1 MNETQIFSNP
11 AFGQVRVSVDTSN
24 QPIFCLADI
33 CGVLG
38 VSNVGNVKSRLDV
51 DDIRQA
57 DSIDSIGR
65 TQKILY
71 VTEEGFYDVVI
82 RSDSPKAKPFRK
94 WVTHEVLPSIRKTGQ
109 YNANATSA
117 TLNEQL
123 QANLTFAD
131 WAIKTLNINEASK
144 LGWAK
149 KISDKFGLA
158 AELPNAVNA
167 GTEKPIT
174 HAATDLLKSHN
185 VGISAQAFN
194 RMLELKGVVKHAT
207 RPGKRGKVHSW
218 YVITPA
224 FDKYGQNINAT
235 LLQNVEQPK
244 LAKTLIKLREV
255 YVDFMSEVDRAK
267 EEYGVLVN
275 DRIDDKF
282 ASQYN
287 VMSTLISNTLAKI
300 MDYEVNEAIKD

>member
-1 MNETQIFSNP
+1 MDAVKVFNHP
-11 AFGQVRVSVDTSN
+11 VFGQVRVIDDNASGELLFCANDVTHALEYANGRRAVADHVDSRDILKRYIGVVTGKKADGTDAYQTVNTTFINESGVYSL
-24 QPIFCLADI
+24 IF
-33 CGVLG
+33 
-38 VSNVGNVKSRLDV
+38 SSKQER
-51 DDIRQA
+51 
-57 DSIDSIGR
+57 
-65 TQKILY
+65 
-71 VTEEGFYDVVI
+71 
-82 RSDSPKAKPFRK
+82 AKEFK
-94 WVTHEVLPSIRKTGQ
+94 HWVTSEVLPSIRKTGQ
-109 YNANATSA
+109 YSANVSSA

-158 AELPNAVNA
+158 AELSDAVNA

-174 HAATDLLKSHN
+174 NAATDLLKSHN

-224 FDKYGQNINAT
+224 FGKYGQNQQDPKFQQQTQIRWYDAT
-235 LLQNVEQPK
+235 FMELLTIVGLN
-244 LAKTLIKLREV
+244 
-255 YVDFMSEVDRAK
+255 
-267 EEYGVLVN
+267 
-275 DRIDDKF
+275 
-282 ASQYN
+282 SQTSLN
-287 VMSTLISNTLAKI
+287 LN
-300 MDYEVNEAIKD
+300 

>member
-1 MNETQIFSNP
+1 MNEMQIFSNP
-11 AFGQVRVSVDTSN
+11 AFGQVRVSIDASN

-38 VSNVGNVKSRLDV
+38 VSNVGNVKSRLDA

-109 YNANATSA
+109 YNANQTNASLT
-117 TLNEQL
+117 EQI
-123 QANLTFAD
+123 QANLLLAD
-131 WAIKTLNINEASK
+131 WAIKNLNINEASK
-144 LGWAK
+144 ITWAK

-158 AELPNAVNA
+158 AELSDAVNA

-207 RPGKRGKVHSW
+207 RPGKKGKVHSW

-224 FDKYGQNINAT
+224 FDKYGQNQQDPKFQQQTQIRWYDAT
-235 LLQNVEQPK
+235 FTELLTIVGLN
-244 LAKTLIKLREV
+244 
-255 YVDFMSEVDRAK
+255 
-267 EEYGVLVN
+267 
-275 DRIDDKF
+275 
-282 ASQYN
+282 SQTSLN
-287 VMSTLISNTLAKI
+287 LN
-300 MDYEVNEAIKD
+300 

>member
-1 MNETQIFSNP
+1 MNEMQIFSNP
-11 AFGQVRVSVDTSN
+11 AFGQVRVSIDASN

-38 VSNVGNVKSRLDV
+38 VSNVGNVKSRLDA

-109 YNANATSA
+109 YNANQTNASLT
-117 TLNEQL
+117 EQIK
-123 QANLTFAD
+123 ANLLLAD
-131 WAIKTLNINEASK
+131 WAIKNLNINEASK
-144 LGWAK
+144 ITWAK

-158 AELPNAVNA
+158 AELPDAVNA
-167 GTEKPIT
+167 GTEKPIM

-194 RMLELKGVVKHAT
+194 KLAIKEGFLEEKTRASSKGTAKTFKA
-207 RPGKRGKVHSW
+207 
-218 YVITPA
+218 ITPKGEA
-224 FDKYGQNINAT
+224 YGENQVSPNNPKETQPLWYEDKFED
-235 LLQNVEQPK
+235 L
-244 LAKTLIKLREV
+244 LAKLLGE
-255 YVDFMSEVDRAK
+255 
-267 EEYGVLVN
+267 
-275 DRIDDKF
+275 
-282 ASQYN
+282 
-287 VMSTLISNTLAKI
+287 
-300 MDYEVNEAIKD
+300 

>member
-1 MNETQIFSNP
+1 MNDIKIFNHP
-11 AFGQVRVSVDTSN
+11 VFGQVRVIDDNASGELLFCANDVTHALEYANGRKAVADHVDSRDILKRDIGVVTGKKADGTDAYQTVNTTFINESGVYSL
-24 QPIFCLADI
+24 IF
-33 CGVLG
+33 
-38 VSNVGNVKSRLDV
+38 SSKQER
-51 DDIRQA
+51 
-57 DSIDSIGR
+57 
-65 TQKILY
+65 
-71 VTEEGFYDVVI
+71 
-82 RSDSPKAKPFRK
+82 AKEFK
-94 WVTHEVLPSIRKTGQ
+94 HWVTSEVLPSIRKTGQ
-109 YNANATSA
+109 YSANVSSA

-207 RPGKRGKVHSW
+207 RPGKRGKMHSW

-224 FDKYGQNINAT
+224 FDKYGQNQQDPKFQQQTQIRWYDAT
-235 LLQNVEQPK
+235 FTELLTIVGLN
-244 LAKTLIKLREV
+244 
-255 YVDFMSEVDRAK
+255 
-267 EEYGVLVN
+267 
-275 DRIDDKF
+275 
-282 ASQYN
+282 SQTSLN
-287 VMSTLISNTLAKI
+287 LN
-300 MDYEVNEAIKD
+300 

>member
-1 MNETQIFSNP
+1 M
-11 AFGQVRVSVDTSN
+11 
-24 QPIFCLADI
+24 ADI

-224 FDKYGQNINAT
+224 FDKYGQNQQDPKFQQQTQIRWYDAT
-235 LLQNVEQPK
+235 FTELLTIVGLN
-244 LAKTLIKLREV
+244 
-255 YVDFMSEVDRAK
+255 
-267 EEYGVLVN
+267 
-275 DRIDDKF
+275 
-282 ASQYN
+282 SQTSLN
-287 VMSTLISNTLAKI
+287 LN
-300 MDYEVNEAIKD
+300 

>member
-1 MNETQIFSNP
+1 MDAVKVFTHP
-11 AFGQVRVSVDTSN
+11 VFGQVRVIDDNASGELLFCANDVTNALGYSN
-24 QPIFCLADI
+24 GRDAI
-33 CGVLG
+33 
-38 VSNVGNVKSRLDV
+38 SRHV
-51 DDIRQA
+51 DIR
-57 DSIDSIGR
+57 
-65 TQKILY
+65 
-71 VTEEGFYDVVI
+71 DVVKH
-82 RSDSPKAKPFRK
+82 DMGVVTGKKADGTDAYQTVITTFINESGVYSLIFSSKQERAKEFK
-94 WVTHEVLPSIRKTGQ
+94 HWVTIEVLPSIRKTGQ
-109 YNANATSA
+109 YSANVSSA

-224 FDKYGQNINAT
+224 FDKYGQNQQDPKFQQQTQIRWYDAT
-235 LLQNVEQPK
+235 FTELLTIVGLN
-244 LAKTLIKLREV
+244 
-255 YVDFMSEVDRAK
+255 
-267 EEYGVLVN
+267 
-275 DRIDDKF
+275 
-282 ASQYN
+282 SQTSLN
-287 VMSTLISNTLAKI
+287 LN
-300 MDYEVNEAIKD
+300 

>member
-1 MNETQIFSNP
+1 MNDIKIFNHP
-11 AFGQVRVSVDTSN
+11 VFGQVRVIDDNASGELLFCANDVTHALEYANGRKAVADHVDSRDILKRDIGVVTGKKADGTDAYQTVNTTFINESGVYSL
-24 QPIFCLADI
+24 IF
-33 CGVLG
+33 
-38 VSNVGNVKSRLDV
+38 SSKQER
-51 DDIRQA
+51 
-57 DSIDSIGR
+57 
-65 TQKILY
+65 
-71 VTEEGFYDVVI
+71 
-82 RSDSPKAKPFRK
+82 AKEFK
-94 WVTHEVLPSIRKTGQ
+94 HWVTSEVLPSIRKTGQ
-109 YNANATSA
+109 YSANATSA

-158 AELPNAVNA
+158 AELPDAVNA

-224 FDKYGQNINAT
+224 FDKYGQNQQDPKFQQQTQIRWYDAT
-235 LLQNVEQPK
+235 FMELLTIVGLN
-244 LAKTLIKLREV
+244 
-255 YVDFMSEVDRAK
+255 
-267 EEYGVLVN
+267 
-275 DRIDDKF
+275 
-282 ASQYN
+282 SQTSLN
-287 VMSTLISNTLAKI
+287 LN
-300 MDYEVNEAIKD
+300 

>member
-1 MNETQIFSNP
+1 MDAVKVFTHP
-11 AFGQVRVSVDTSN
+11 VFGQVRVIDDNASGELLFCANDVTNALGYSNGRDAISRHVDVRDVAKHDMGVVTGKKADGTDAYQTVNTTFINESGVYSL
-24 QPIFCLADI
+24 IF
-33 CGVLG
+33 
-38 VSNVGNVKSRLDV
+38 SSKQER
-51 DDIRQA
+51 
-57 DSIDSIGR
+57 
-65 TQKILY
+65 
-71 VTEEGFYDVVI
+71 
-82 RSDSPKAKPFRK
+82 AKEFK
-94 WVTHEVLPSIRKTGQ
+94 HWVTHDVLPSIRKTGQ
-109 YNANATSA
+109 YSVGQPKA

-158 AELPNAVNA
+158 AELPDAVNA

-224 FDKYGQNINAT
+224 FDKYGQNQQDPKFQQQTQIRWYDAT
-235 LLQNVEQPK
+235 FMELLTIVGLN
-244 LAKTLIKLREV
+244 
-255 YVDFMSEVDRAK
+255 
-267 EEYGVLVN
+267 
-275 DRIDDKF
+275 
-282 ASQYN
+282 SQTSLN
-287 VMSTLISNTLAKI
+287 LN
-300 MDYEVNEAIKD
+300 

>member
-1 MNETQIFSNP
+1 MFNCSKFNEMNEMQIFSNP
-11 AFGQVRVSVDTSN
+11 AFGQVRVSIDASN

-38 VSNVGNVKSRLDV
+38 VSNVGNVKSRLDA

-109 YNANATSA
+109 YNANQTNASLT
-117 TLNEQL
+117 EQI
-123 QANLTFAD
+123 QANLLLAD
-131 WAIKTLNINEASK
+131 WAIKNLNINEASK
-144 LGWAK
+144 ITWAK

-158 AELPNAVNA
+158 AELPSVVNA
-167 GTEKPIT
+167 GTANPVL
-174 HAATDLLKSHN
+174 HAASDLLKERN

-194 RMLELKGVVKHAT
+194 RMLELKGVVRKAT
-207 RPGKRGKVHSW
+207 RPGRFGKTHKW
-218 YVITPA
+218 FVINPDYDR
-224 FDKYGQNINAT
+224 FGQNQQDPKYQQQTQARWYDNLFDE
-235 LLQNVEQPK
+235 LLGIVGISKQ
-244 LAKTLIKLREV
+244 AI
-255 YVDFMSEVDRAK
+255 
-267 EEYGVLVN
+267 
-275 DRIDDKF
+275 IDLK
-282 ASQYN
+282 
-287 VMSTLISNTLAKI
+287 
-300 MDYEVNEAIKD
+300 

>member
-1 MNETQIFSNP
+1 MFNCSKFNEMNEMQIFSNP
-11 AFGQVRVSVDTSN
+11 AFGQVRVSIDASN

-38 VSNVGNVKSRLDV
+38 VSNVGNVKSRLDA

-109 YNANATSA
+109 YNANVSSA

-123 QANLTFAD
+123 QAKLAFAD
-131 WAIKTLNINEASK
+131 WSAKFLNLNESSK
-144 LGWAK
+144 LGIAQ
-149 KISDKFGLA
+149 KIGKMVGLDDA
-158 AELPNAVNA
+158 LPQSVNA
-167 GTEKPIT
+167 GTEKPIM

-224 FDKYGQNINAT
+224 FDKYGQNQQDPKFQQQTQIRWYDAT
-235 LLQNVEQPK
+235 FMELLTIVGLN
-244 LAKTLIKLREV
+244 
-255 YVDFMSEVDRAK
+255 
-267 EEYGVLVN
+267 
-275 DRIDDKF
+275 
-282 ASQYN
+282 SQTSLN
-287 VMSTLISNTLAKI
+287 LN
-300 MDYEVNEAIKD
+300 

>member
-1 MNETQIFSNP
+1 MDAVKVFTHP
-11 AFGQVRVSVDTSN
+11 VFGQVRVIDDNASGELLFCANDVTNALGYSN
-24 QPIFCLADI
+24 GRDAI
-33 CGVLG
+33 
-38 VSNVGNVKSRLDV
+38 SRHV
-51 DDIRQA
+51 DIR
-57 DSIDSIGR
+57 
-65 TQKILY
+65 
-71 VTEEGFYDVVI
+71 DVVKH
-82 RSDSPKAKPFRK
+82 DMGVVTGKKADGTDAYQTVNTTFINESGVYSLIFSSKQERAKEFK
-94 WVTHEVLPSIRKTGQ
+94 HWVTSEVLPSIRKTGQ
-109 YNANATSA
+109 YSANVSSA
-117 TLNEQL
+117 TLSEQL

-158 AELPNAVNA
+158 AELPDAVNA

-224 FDKYGQNINAT
+224 FDKYGQNQQDPKFQQQTQIRWYDAT
-235 LLQNVEQPK
+235 FVELLTIVGLN
-244 LAKTLIKLREV
+244 
-255 YVDFMSEVDRAK
+255 
-267 EEYGVLVN
+267 
-275 DRIDDKF
+275 
-282 ASQYN
+282 SQTSLN
-287 VMSTLISNTLAKI
+287 LN
-300 MDYEVNEAIKD
+300 

>member
-1 MNETQIFSNP
+1 MDAVKVFNHPVFW
-11 AFGQVRVSVDTSN
+11 QVRVIDDNASGELLFCANDVTHALEYANGRKAVADHVDSRDILKRDIGVVTGKKADGTDAYQTVNTTFINESGVYSL
-24 QPIFCLADI
+24 IF
-33 CGVLG
+33 
-38 VSNVGNVKSRLDV
+38 SSKQER
-51 DDIRQA
+51 
-57 DSIDSIGR
+57 
-65 TQKILY
+65 
-71 VTEEGFYDVVI
+71 
-82 RSDSPKAKPFRK
+82 AKEFK
-94 WVTHEVLPSIRKTGQ
+94 HWVTSEVLPSIRKTGQ
-109 YNANATSA
+109 YNANTTSA
-117 TLNEQL
+117 TLTEQL

-158 AELPNAVNA
+158 AELPDAVNA

-224 FDKYGQNINAT
+224 FDKYGQNQQDPKFQQQTQIRWYDAT
-235 LLQNVEQPK
+235 FMELLTIVGLN
-244 LAKTLIKLREV
+244 
-255 YVDFMSEVDRAK
+255 
-267 EEYGVLVN
+267 
-275 DRIDDKF
+275 
-282 ASQYN
+282 SQTSLN
-287 VMSTLISNTLAKI
+287 LN
-300 MDYEVNEAIKD
+300 